1 MDMTYKPQRETL
13 AVRVMPGTKEAF
25 DRLVVRMSDEQGTR
39 LTRGQVF
46 EQLVAL
52 ALKSDREGKA

>member
-25 DRLVVRMSDEQGTR
+25 DRLVVRLSTEQGTR

-46 EQLVAL
+46 EQLVSR
-52 ALKSDREGKA
+52 ALKSDREGMA